1 MGPYLQLVEYATAV
15 QPVTN
20 RGRPACRGHF
30 RRGPEA
36 VLRRVVGNPRGRTVG
51 LMRLT
56 KLEHACLVVEKDG
69 RKLVIDPGSF
79 TTPLVDLHDVDAIVV
94 THEHPDH
101 WTPDQLAHL
110 RETNP
115 DAVLY
120 GPQGVADAADGFEVH
135 VVTDGDSVQAGPFT
149 LSFHGTRHAVIHES
163 IPVIDNVGVMVD
175 GSLFYPGDQ
184 FTVPDVPVETLAT
197 PVGAPWLKVSEVID
211 YVAAVKPA
219 LAFPTH
225 EQTLSVPGLAMHF
238 DRMKASARSVGG
250 DAVQLAA
257 HESIEL

>member
-1 MGPYLQLVEYATAV
+1 MSRPVAAGSDGHSGVASRACLALVCG
-15 QPVTN
+15 
-20 RGRPACRGHF
+20 GR
-30 RRGPEA
+30 
-36 VLRRVVGNPRGRTVG
+36 RGRTVG
-51 LMRLT
+51 PMRLT
-56 KLEHACLVVEKDG
+56 KLEHACLVLEKDG
-69 RKLVIDPGSF
+69 RKLVVDPGSF
-79 TTPLVDLHDVDAIVV
+79 TSPLVDLHDVDAVVV

-115 DAVLY
+115 DVVVY
-120 GPQGVADAADGFEVH
+120 GPQGVADAAEGFDVH
-135 VVTDGDSVQAGPFT
+135 VVTDGDAVEAGPFALT
-149 LSFHGTRHAVIHES
+149 FHGTRHAVIHES

-184 FTVPDVPVETLAT
+184 FTVPSVPVETLAT

-211 YVAAVKPA
+211 YVAAVAPT

-225 EQTLSVPGLAMHF
+225 EQTLSGPGLAMHF
-238 DRMKASARSVGG
+238 DRMKASAQAAGG

>member
-1 MGPYLQLVEYATAV
+1 
-15 QPVTN
+15 
-20 RGRPACRGHF
+20 
-30 RRGPEA
+30 
-36 VLRRVVGNPRGRTVG
+36 
-51 LMRLT
+51 MRLT

-79 TTPLVDLHDVDAIVV
+79 TAPLVDLHDVDAVVV
-94 THEHPDH
+94 THEHADH

-135 VVTDGDSVQAGPFT
+135 VVTDGDTVEAGPFS

-184 FTVPDVPVETLAT
+184 FTVPNVPVQTLAT

-225 EQTLSVPGLAMHF
+225 EQTLSGPGLAMHF
-238 DRMKASARSVGG
+238 DRMKASAQSVGG